1 MLFNADLLKLVREQ
15 KGYTQTGFAA
25 ALGIKQTFVSKFER
39 GTAIPSGDMIEKI
52 AQLTQYPVSF
62 FEQEDS
68 TVISGLVFHRK
79 RTLLSAARRDTIEA
93 EGKLRAMEAKSICE
107 KLGKGS
113 NVLPRDDRSPED
125 MAQLMRKHWK
135 VAPLPIENLVKLLED
150 NGIVILKFD
159 FGTDLLDGFWI
170 PIEAESNLICI
181 ALNSDPAFSADRQ
194 RFTLCH
200 ELGHALLH
208 RDEFP
213 GKEAE
218 QEANQFAGEFL
229 LPKALVSD
237 DLTPPISFSHL
248 KELKAKWKA
257 SMGSL
262 LYRAKTI
269 EKLGDSNYRRMCAFM
284 SQMGLR
290 KREPDCGIQFETPV
304 LLQNMIHEI
313 GSAEAVCA
321 LAHLTMSEFQARHST
336 I

>member
-39 GTAIPSGDMIEKI
+39 GTAIPSGDMVEKI

-79 RTLLSAARRDTIEA
+79 RTLLSAAKRDTIEA

-159 FGTDLLDGFWI
+159 FGTDLLDGF
-170 PIEAESNLICI
+170 
-181 ALNSDPAFSADRQ
+181 
-194 RFTLCH
+194 
-200 ELGHALLH
+200 
-208 RDEFP
+208 
-213 GKEAE
+213 
-218 QEANQFAGEFL
+218 
-229 LPKALVSD
+229 
-237 DLTPPISFSHL
+237 
-248 KELKAKWKA
+248 
-257 SMGSL
+257 
-262 LYRAKTI
+262 
-269 EKLGDSNYRRMCAFM
+269 
-284 SQMGLR
+284 
-290 KREPDCGIQFETPV
+290 
-304 LLQNMIHEI
+304 
-313 GSAEAVCA
+313 
-321 LAHLTMSEFQARHST
+321 
-336 I
+336 